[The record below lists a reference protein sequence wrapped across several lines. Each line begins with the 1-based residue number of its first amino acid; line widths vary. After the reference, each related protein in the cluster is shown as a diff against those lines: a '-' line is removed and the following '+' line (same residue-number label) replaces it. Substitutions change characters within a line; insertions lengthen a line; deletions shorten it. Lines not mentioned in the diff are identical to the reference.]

1 MYEKYDKYI
10 EYQILITVMESMID
24 SWRITMKKQ
33 GVLNKREEELMN
45 ILWTYNE
52 PRYMRRLYRG
62 MRMAQE

>member
-1 MYEKYDKYI
+1 
-10 EYQILITVMESMID
+10 MESMID